1 MGELGNIFVRDIS
14 FPKSYIVIL
23 LVLPRILK
31 YCLRIPYKENDIF
44 GWSYLEALVSATML
58 LWVGEQ
64 GNIFA
69 YFRDFFNLSRA
80 EDLNIYLSRDI
91 LSEGENDFVLL
102 KP

>member
-1 MGELGNIFVRDIS
+1 MRDIS

-31 YCLRIPYKENDIF
+31 YCFHSRIPYKENDIF
-44 GWSYLEALVSATML
+44 GWSHLEALVSATMF

-69 YFRDFFNLSRA
+69 YFRDFFNVSRA